1 MILWDDATN
10 LGYTEVC
17 IHVKT
22 RNNTISDHATGW
34 RQNVF
39 MLISIQQFFL
49 SPCNT
54 SHVHNRINSI
64 KKANSFQ
71 VTLHY
76 DFFDIYN
83 KSKKISL
90 CNMAVCCILNYSL
103 DDLLNLAGGN
113 GERNSYTQNKRTNHS
128 ISGVLHMFVWTNK
141 TNTSYWQQGSLLT
154 EICYR

>member
-22 RNNTISDHATGW
+22 RNNPISDHATGW

-39 MLISIQQFFL
+39 MLISIRQFFL

-76 DFFDIYN
+76 DFFDIYIIYIIN
-83 KSKKISL
+83 LFFLL
-90 CNMAVCCILNYSL
+90 CHMAVCCILNCCL
-103 DDLLNLAGGN
+103 DDLFYLACGN
-113 GERNSYTQNKRTNHS
+113 GERNSCTQNKRTNHS
-128 ISGVLHMFVWTNK
+128 ISG
-141 TNTSYWQQGSLLT
+141 
-154 EICYR
+154 I

>member
-17 IHVKT
+17 IHIKT

-83 KSKKISL
+83 KSKKIHFATWQS
-90 CNMAVCCILNYSL
+90 AVYWITVLMTYYTLLVEMEKEIHIHKTKEQIIL
-103 DDLLNLAGGN
+103 
-113 GERNSYTQNKRTNHS
+113 
-128 ISGVLHMFVWTNK
+128 
-141 TNTSYWQQGSLLT
+141 
-154 EICYR
+154 

>member
-49 SPCNT
+49 SPCKT

-83 KSKKISL
+83 KSKKNSL
-90 CNMAVCCILNYSL
+90 CNMAVCCILNYCL
-103 DDLLNLAGGN
+103 DDLLIPCLWKW
-113 GERNSYTQNKRTNHS
+113 RKKFIYTKQKNKSFYKRSFTL
-128 ISGVLHMFVWTNK
+128 VCVNK
-141 TNTSYWQQGSLLT
+141 
-154 EICYR
+154 

>member
-76 DFFDIYN
+76 DFFDIHMYIIN
-83 KSKKISL
+83 LKKIHFATWQS
-90 CNMAVCCILNYSL
+90 AVYWINVLMTYYTLLVEMEKEIHIHKTKEQIIL
-103 DDLLNLAGGN
+103 
-113 GERNSYTQNKRTNHS
+113 
-128 ISGVLHMFVWTNK
+128 
-141 TNTSYWQQGSLLT
+141 
-154 EICYR
+154 

>member
-76 DFFDIYN
+76 DFFDIPVYN
-83 KSKKISL
+83 KSKKNFTL
-90 CNMAVCCILNYSL
+90 
-103 DDLLNLAGGN
+103 
-113 GERNSYTQNKRTNHS
+113 QH
-128 ISGVLHMFVWTNK
+128 
-141 TNTSYWQQGSLLT
+141 GSLLYIELLSWWLIKPCWWKWRKKFIYT
-154 EICYR
+154 KQKNKSFYKRSFTHVCVNK

>member
-83 KSKKISL
+83 KSKKNSL
-90 CNMAVCCILNYSL
+90 YATWQSAVYWINVLMTYYTLLVEMEKEIHIHKTKEQIIL
-103 DDLLNLAGGN
+103 
-113 GERNSYTQNKRTNHS
+113 
-128 ISGVLHMFVWTNK
+128 
-141 TNTSYWQQGSLLT
+141 
-154 EICYR
+154 